1 MDTPDILIVDDDAD
15 LRRTL
20 VLLLGK
26 TYRVVEAATGPEA
39 LRVLETSR
47 PRLVLLDV
55 TMPEMNGLEV
65 LRMIRERDAKLRVV
79 MLTSRTEIEIA
90 KSALDLGA
98 VEYLTKPFDADFI
111 RGEVA
116 RLLAPPPG
124 RNNGGR
130 PWRVAP

>member
-1 MDTPDILIVDDDAD
+1 METPDILVIDDDAD

-20 VLLLGK
+20 VLILGK
-26 TYRVVEAATGPEA
+26 KYRMAEAAGGPEA
-39 LRVLETSR
+39 LRLLETIH

-55 TMPEMNGLEV
+55 TMPEMNGIDV
-65 LRMIRERDAKLRVV
+65 LRAAKERDKTLRIV
-79 MLTSRTEIEIA
+79 MLTSRTEIETA

-116 RLLAPPPG
+116 RLLAPPPE
-124 RNNGGR
+124 RNDGGR
-130 PWRVAP
+130 PWKVVQ